1 MERLGF
7 KISRISPKII
17 LTLFKRKST
26 ITEISSGDKAQLM
39 TKLTASEYIS
49 GLMVYHTLVNG
60 KIIQK
65 KAMEY

>member
-1 MERLGF
+1 MMERLGF
-7 KISRISPKII
+7 KISPKVI
-17 LTLFKRKST
+17 LPLFKRKST
-26 ITEISSGDKAQLM
+26 KTEISSGDKAQLM

-49 GLMVYHTLVNG
+49 GLMVYHILVNG